1 MRCALRV
8 FEFHPARRKVLGK
21 GIGYGKTIL
30 FGEMF
35 AVFGIPVIASALS
48 MTAEAEAVQ
57 AASGGWDI
65 QDGRREAKGY
75 KEEKKGMQIESLER
89 IFKHLRFRPEHI
101 RILLGGDLPAMS
113 GIGATGASSVA
124 IVRALAAEFNLRLS
138 DDEVNAAAYQAEIA
152 YHGPTT
158 SGIDNMIS
166 TYGAIIAL
174 TRGEPNVVRKM
185 KLKEPV
191 EVVIGD
197 TGIIANT
204 KTLLAAL
211 GERKKK
217 SPERYG
223 RMLQEARQIAEEAMA
238 GIERFDLAGIGRLMD
253 RNQSLLKEAEI
264 SCPELDLLV
273 DLCRKAGALGAKLT
287 GSGGGGCMLALTPG
301 KELQEKVALAVE
313 SHGFQALRAK
323 LGIN

>member
-1 MRCALRV
+1 
-8 FEFHPARRKVLGK
+8 LGK

-35 AVFGIPVIASALS
+35 AIYGIPVIASALS
-48 MTAEAEAVQ
+48 MTAEAEVAHTQ
-57 AASGGWDI
+57 SRGWETRDE
-65 QDGRREAKGY
+65 RREAKGY

-89 IFKHLRFRPEHI
+89 IFQHLRFRPEHLRI
-101 RILLGGDLPAMS
+101 RLGGDLPAMS

-124 IVRALAAEFNLRLS
+124 IVRALSEEFELRLK
-138 DDEVNAAAYQAEIA
+138 DDEINAAAYQAEIA

-158 SGIDNMIS
+158 SGIDNMVS
-166 TYGAIIAL
+166 TYGGIICL

-191 EVVIGD
+191 EVVVGD

-204 KTLLAAL
+204 KILLAAL
-211 GERKKK
+211 GERKKN

-223 RMLQEARQIAEEAMA
+223 RMLREARQIAEEAMA
-238 GIERFDLAGIGRLMD
+238 SIERFDLKGIGRLMD
-253 RNQSLLKEAEI
+253 RNQSFLQEAKI
-264 SCPELDLLV
+264 SCPELDLLI
-273 DLCRKAGALGAKLT
+273 DLCRMAGALGAKLT

-301 KELQEKVALAVE
+301 KDLQEKVASAIE
-313 SHGFQALRAK
+313 SQGFQALRSM
-323 LGIN
+323 LGVY

>member
-1 MRCALRV
+1 
-8 FEFHPARRKVLGK
+8 LGK

-35 AVFGIPVIASALS
+35 AIYGIPVIASALS
-48 MTAEAEAVQ
+48 MTAEAEVARTR
-57 AASGGWDI
+57 SGGWEIRDE
-65 QDGRREAKGY
+65 RREAKGY

-89 IFKHLRFRPEHI
+89 IFRHLRLRPEHLRI
-101 RILLGGDLPAMS
+101 RLGGNLPAMS

-124 IVRALAAEFNLRLS
+124 IVRALSEEFQLRLT
-138 DDEVNAAAYQAEIA
+138 DDEVNSGAYQAEIA

-158 SGIDNMIS
+158 SGIDNMVS
-166 TYGAIIAL
+166 TYGGIICL

-204 KTLLAAL
+204 KILLAAL
-211 GERKKK
+211 GERKKN

-223 RMLQEARQIAEEAMA
+223 RMLREARQIAEEAMA
-238 GIERFDLAGIGRLMD
+238 SIERFDLKGIGRLMD
-253 RNQSLLKEAEI
+253 RNQSLLQEAEI
-264 SCPELDLLV
+264 SCPELDLLI
-273 DLCRKAGALGAKLT
+273 DLCRRAGALGAKLT

-301 KELQEKVALAVE
+301 KDLQEKVASAIE
-313 SHGFQALRAK
+313 SQGFQALRSM
-323 LGIN
+323 LGVY

>member
-1 MRCALRV
+1 M
-8 FEFHPARRKVLGK
+8 GK

-35 AVFGIPVIASALS
+35 AIFGIPVIASALS
-48 MTAEAEAVQ
+48 ITADAEVVPTS
-57 AASGGWDI
+57 SGGWDI
-65 QDGRREAKGY
+65 RDDRREAKGY
-75 KEEKKGMQIESLER
+75 KQEKKGMQMESLER
-89 IFKHLRFRPEHI
+89 IFRHLHFRPEHLRI
-101 RILLGGDLPAMS
+101 RLSGDLPAMS

-124 IVRALAAEFNLRLS
+124 IVRALSDEFNLRLS
-138 DDEVNAAAYQAEIA
+138 DDEVNAGAYQAEIA

-158 SGIDNMIS
+158 SGVDNMIS
-166 TYGAIIAL
+166 TYGGIIHL

-204 KTLLAAL
+204 KTLLGAL
-211 GERKKK
+211 GERKKNA
-217 SPERYG
+217 PEKYG
-223 RMLQEARQIAEEAMA
+223 RILREARQIAEEATA
-238 GIERFDLAGIGRLMD
+238 SLESFDPKGIGFLMD
-253 RNQSLLKEAEI
+253 RNQSLLQEAEV

-301 KELQEKVALAVE
+301 KDLQEKVASAIE
-313 SHGFQALRAK
+313 ARGFQALRSR
-323 LGIN
+323 LGVN

>member
-1 MRCALRV
+1 
-8 FEFHPARRKVLGK
+8 LGK

-48 MTAEAEAVQ
+48 MTAEAEVVPT
-57 AASGGWDI
+57 ASGGWDI
-65 QDGRREAKGY
+65 RDDRREAKGY

-101 RILLGGDLPAMS
+101 QILLGGDLPAMS

-124 IVRALAAEFNLRLS
+124 IVRALAGEFNLRLS
-138 DDEVNAAAYQAEIA
+138 DDEVNAGAYQAEIA

-158 SGIDNMIS
+158 SGIDNMVS
-166 TYGAIIAL
+166 TYGGIICL

-185 KLKEPV
+185 KLREPV

-211 GERKKK
+211 GERKKS

-223 RMLQEARQIAEEAMA
+223 RMLQEARQIAEAAMA
-238 GIERFDLAGIGRLMD
+238 DIERFDLKGIGRLMD

-264 SCPELDLLV
+264 SCAELDLLV

-301 KELQEKVALAVE
+301 KGLQEKVASDIE
-313 SHGFQALRAK
+313 SRGFQALRSR
-323 LGIN
+323 LGVY

>member
-1 MRCALRV
+1 M
-8 FEFHPARRKVLGK
+8 GK

-35 AVFGIPVIASALS
+35 AIFGIPVIASALS
-48 MTAEAEAVQ
+48 MTADAEVVPTS
-57 AASGGWDI
+57 SGGWDI
-65 QDGRREAKGY
+65 RDERREAKGY
-75 KEEKKGMQIESLER
+75 KEEKKGMQMESMER
-89 IFKHLRFRPEHI
+89 IFRHLRFRPDHLRI
-101 RILLGGDLPAMS
+101 RLSGDLPAMS

-124 IVRALAAEFNLRLS
+124 IVRALSEEFNLRLS
-138 DDEVNAAAYQAEIA
+138 DDEVNAGAYQAEIA

-158 SGIDNMIS
+158 SGVDNMIS
-166 TYGAIIAL
+166 TYGGIICL

-211 GERKKK
+211 GERKKN
-217 SPERYG
+217 SPERYT
-223 RMLQEARQIAEEAMA
+223 RILQDARQIAEEAMA
-238 GIERFDLAGIGRLMD
+238 GIESFDLKRIGRLMD

-273 DLCRKAGALGAKLT
+273 DLCRQAGALGAKLT
-287 GSGGGGCMLALTPG
+287 GSGGGGACWRWPPG
-301 KELQEKVALAVE
+301 KT
-313 SHGFQALRAK
+313 RR
-323 LGIN
+323 

>member
-1 MRCALRV
+1 
-8 FEFHPARRKVLGK
+8 LGR

-35 AVFGIPVIASALS
+35 AIFGIPVIASALS
-48 MTAEAEAVQ
+48 ITADAEVTQ
-57 AASGGWDI
+57 SASGGWDI
-65 QDGRREAKGY
+65 RDERREAKGY
-75 KEEKKGMQIESLER
+75 KAEKKGMQLESLER
-89 IFKHLRFRPEHI
+89 IFRHLRFRPENLRI
-101 RILLGGDLPAMS
+101 RLSGDLPAMS

-124 IVRALAAEFNLRLS
+124 IVRALSEEFNLRLS
-138 DDEVNAAAYQAEIA
+138 DDEVNAGAYQAEIA

-158 SGIDNMIS
+158 SGVDNMIS
-166 TYGAIIAL
+166 TYGGIIHL

-211 GERKKK
+211 GERKKI
-217 SPERYG
+217 SPQRYG
-223 RMLQEARQIAEEAMA
+223 RILEDARQIAEKAMA
-238 GIERFDLAGIGRLMD
+238 AIERFDLKGIGGLMD
-253 RNQSLLKEAEI
+253 QNQSLLKEAEI

-273 DLCRKAGALGAKLT
+273 DLSRNAGAAGAKLT

-301 KELQEKVALAVE
+301 KDLQEKVASAIELR
-313 SHGFQALRAK
+313 GFQALRSR
-323 LGIN
+323 LGVN

>member
-1 MRCALRV
+1 
-8 FEFHPARRKVLGK
+8 LGK
-21 GIGYGKTIL
+21 GIGCGKTIL

-35 AVFGIPVIASALS
+35 AIYGIPVIASALS
-48 MTAEAEAVQ
+48 MTAEAEA
-57 AASGGWDI
+57 AYTRSGGWEIRDE
-65 QDGRREAKGY
+65 RREAKGY
-75 KEEKKGMQIESLER
+75 KEEKRGMQIESLER
-89 IFKHLRFRPEHI
+89 IFRHLRFRPEHLRI
-101 RILLGGDLPAMS
+101 RFGGDLPAMS

-124 IVRALAAEFNLRLS
+124 IVRALSEEFELRLK
-138 DDEVNAAAYQAEIA
+138 DDEINAAAYQAEIA

-166 TYGAIIAL
+166 TYGGIICL

-211 GERKKK
+211 GERKNR
-217 SPERYG
+217 SSERYG
-223 RMLQEARQIAEEAMA
+223 RMLLEARQIAEGAMA
-238 GIERFDLAGIGRLMD
+238 SIEEFDLKGIGRLMD
-253 RNQSLLKEAEI
+253 RNQSLLQEAEI
-264 SCPELDLLV
+264 SCPELDQLI
-273 DLCRKAGALGAKLT
+273 DSCRRAGALGAKLT

-301 KELQEKVALAVE
+301 KDLQEKVASAIE
-313 SHGFQALRAK
+313 SQGFQALRSM
-323 LGIN
+323 LGVY

>member
-1 MRCALRV
+1 M
-8 FEFHPARRKVLGK
+8 GK

-35 AVFGIPVIASALS
+35 AIFGVPVIASALS
-48 MTAEAEAVQ
+48 MTAEAEVVQ
-57 AASGGWDI
+57 TASGGWEIKDE
-65 QDGRREAKGY
+65 RREAKGY

-89 IFKHLRFRPEHI
+89 IFKHLRFRPEHL

-124 IVRALAAEFNLRLS
+124 IVRALSEEFNLRLT

-158 SGIDNMIS
+158 SGIDNMVS
-166 TYGAIIAL
+166 TYGGIICL

-185 KLKEPV
+185 RLKEPV

-204 KTLLAAL
+204 KALLAAFA
-211 GERKKK
+211 ERKKS
-217 SPERYG
+217 SPDRYERI
-223 RMLQEARQIAEEAMA
+223 LQEARQIAKEAMA
-238 GIERFDLAGIGRLMD
+238 SIEAFDLDGIGRLMD
-253 RNQSLLKEAEI
+253 RNQSLLQEAEV
-264 SCPELDLLV
+264 SCPELDLLI
-273 DLCRKAGALGAKLT
+273 DLCRGAGALGAKLT

-301 KELQEKVALAVE
+301 KDLQEKVASAIE
-313 SHGFQALRAK
+313 AKGFQALRSR
-323 LGIN
+323 LGVN

>member
-1 MRCALRV
+1 
-8 FEFHPARRKVLGK
+8 LGK

-35 AVFGIPVIASALS
+35 AIYGIPVIASALS
-48 MTAEAEAVQ
+48 MTAEAEA
-57 AASGGWDI
+57 AYTRSGGWEIRDE
-65 QDGRREAKGY
+65 RREAKGY
-75 KEEKKGMQIESLER
+75 KEEKREMQIESLER
-89 IFKHLRFRPEHI
+89 IFRYLRFRPEHLRI
-101 RILLGGDLPAMS
+101 RFGGDLPAMS

-124 IVRALAAEFNLRLS
+124 IVRALSEEFELRLK
-138 DDEVNAAAYQAEIA
+138 DDEINAAAYQAEIA

-166 TYGAIIAL
+166 TYGGIICL

-211 GERKKK
+211 GERKNR
-217 SPERYG
+217 SSERYG
-223 RMLQEARQIAEEAMA
+223 RMLLEARQIAEEAMA
-238 GIERFDLAGIGRLMD
+238 SIEKFDLKGIGRLMD
-253 RNQSLLKEAEI
+253 RNQFLLQEAEI
-264 SCPELDLLV
+264 SCPELDQLI
-273 DLCRKAGALGAKLT
+273 DSCRRAGAQGAKLT

-301 KELQEKVALAVE
+301 KDLQEKVASAIE
-313 SHGFQALRAK
+313 SQGFQALRSM
-323 LGIN
+323 LGVY

>member
-1 MRCALRV
+1 MGR
-8 FEFHPARRKVLGK
+8 

-48 MTAEAEAVQ
+48 MTADAEVVQ
-57 AASGGWDI
+57 TASGGWEIRDE
-65 QDGRREAKGY
+65 RREAKDY
-75 KEEKKGMQIESLER
+75 KEEKRGMQIESLER
-89 IFKHLRFRPEHI
+89 IFKHLRFCPEHFRI
-101 RILLGGDLPAMS
+101 RLSGDLPAMS

-124 IVRALAAEFNLRLS
+124 IVRALSEEFNLRLA
-138 DDEVNAAAYQAEIA
+138 DDEVNTGAYQAEIA

-158 SGIDNMIS
+158 SGIDNMVS
-166 TYGAIIAL
+166 TYGGIICL

-185 KLKEPV
+185 HLKAPV

-204 KTLLAAL
+204 KALLAAF
-211 GERKKK
+211 GERKKS

-223 RMLQEARQIAEEAMA
+223 RMLEEARQIAEEAMA
-238 GIERFDLAGIGRLMD
+238 SIENFDLKGIGRLMD
-253 RNQSLLKEAEI
+253 RNQFLLKEAEI
-264 SCPELDLLV
+264 SCPELDLLI
-273 DLCRKAGALGAKLT
+273 DICRRAGALGAKLT

-301 KELQEKVALAVE
+301 KDLQEKVASAIELQ
-313 SHGFQALRAK
+313 GFQALRSK
-323 LGIN
+323 LGVY